1 MNSERINVRGVSFD
15 NLTLD
20 EAAKYLEERFDSGEK
35 TAVFTPNSE
44 IVQLCIE
51 DDTFCRVIN
60 SAELIIPDGIGV
72 VKAAKILGTPLKGKV
87 AGIDLGKKTLDMA
100 AKKGIPLFFFGG
112 KDETRTE
119 SGVSIADQCKEVFE
133 KEYGDIKI
141 VGTKDGYCKKEG
153 PENEETLAAVNA
165 SGAEILFVCLGAPLQ
180 EKWIYE
186 NREKLP
192 NVKIFL
198 GLGGS
203 LDVYSGNLKR
213 SPKLFI
219 KLNLEWFYRLLC
231 EPKRI
236 GRMMKLPKFYFGTW
250 KYKIKKK

>member
-1 MNSERINVRGVSFD
+1 MKTEKIDVRGVMFD
-15 NLTLD
+15 NVTLD
-20 EAAKYLEERFDSGEK
+20 EAAQYLEERYDAGET
-35 TAVFTPNSE
+35 TAVYTPNPE

-51 DDTFCRVIN
+51 DEKNYDIIN

-72 VKAAKILGTPLKGKV
+72 VKASNILGTPLKCKV
-87 AGIDLGKKTLDMA
+87 AGIELGRKTLDMA
-100 AKKGIPLFFFGG
+100 ARRNIPVFLFGS
-112 KDETRTE
+112 KDATRTE
-119 SGVSIADQCKEVFE
+119 SGISVADQCKAVFE
-133 KEYGDIKI
+133 KEYECINI
-141 VGTKDGYCKKEG
+141 CGTRDGYCKKDGE
-153 PENEETLAAVNA
+153 ENEETLRLINE

-186 NREKLP
+186 NREKMP
-192 NVKIFL
+192 GVKIFL
-198 GLGGS
+198 ALGGS

-213 SPKLFI
+213 APKLFI

-250 KYKIKKK
+250 IYKFKK